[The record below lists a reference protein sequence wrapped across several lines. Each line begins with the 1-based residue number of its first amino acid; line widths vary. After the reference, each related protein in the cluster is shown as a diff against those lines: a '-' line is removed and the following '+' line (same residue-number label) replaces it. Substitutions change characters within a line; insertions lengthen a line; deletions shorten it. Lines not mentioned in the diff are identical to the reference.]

1 MTRATAAVPAIK
13 SSPGGGRRGMKP
25 SVVAYKRERI
35 LAAASALIHAKG
47 YEAATLDMVAEQ
59 LHVTKPFLYTY
70 FRNKGDI
77 LAAICEVG
85 VTESLSALDRV
96 AQVPGTSFDR
106 LRAALVE
113 VADIIVHRHEYVVV
127 YQREMMNLD
136 RANAQ
141 RLIRLRHEFDLRIG
155 KLIEACVEDGLIDL
169 PDAGSMSVWIGGLL
183 SWITYIY
190 RPGGRRNREAV
201 IEEVVGAS
209 LRMLGLDADGR
220 LLVPQQRD

>member
-141 RLIRLRHEFDLRIG
+141 RLFG
-155 KLIEACVEDGLIDL
+155 KEMLFGSGRAEDKRFVTVGFGADDDGLHLVIVPDGGEVGCDL
-169 PDAGSMSVWIGGLL
+169 
-183 SWITYIY
+183 
-190 RPGGRRNREAV
+190 
-201 IEEVVGAS
+201 GA
-209 LRMLGLDADGR
+209 
-220 LLVPQQRD
+220 